1 MSDFQD
7 YLDRALRQ
15 VKLENFED
23 EPKHQDYDINAEV
36 SAIIFSVRTSLGM
49 TQKQL
54 AEKSG
59 VSQANISKMENG
71 SYLPSVP
78 ILNKLPMPLENGLLL
93 ISQTERILYNGS
105 IFRKSSY
112 QLSV

>member
-54 AEKSG
+54 EEKSRYLKP
-59 VSQANISKMENG
+59 ISAKWRT
-71 SYLPSVP
+71 VA
-78 ILNKLPMPLENGLLL
+78 
-93 ISQTERILYNGS
+93 
-105 IFRKSSY
+105 IF
-112 QLSV
+112 LVFLF